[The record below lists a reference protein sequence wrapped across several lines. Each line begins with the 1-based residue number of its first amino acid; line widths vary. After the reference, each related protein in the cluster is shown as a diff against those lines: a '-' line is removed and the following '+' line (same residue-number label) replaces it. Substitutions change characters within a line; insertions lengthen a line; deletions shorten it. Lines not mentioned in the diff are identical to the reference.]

1 MKKQE
6 IRLSGTGGQGL
17 VLAGRIL
24 GEAATMYEN
33 LYAVQK
39 QSYGPEARGGA
50 CRSDVILAEGEVDFP
65 YIDEMDLLLAM
76 SQESYNNYV
85 GKLRPEG
92 ILVVDKLFVQTDSQP
107 SGRLSYSLDFTR
119 LARNTLKNE
128 IVANIIALGSVITIL
143 GGISRESVL
152 KVLGERTPP
161 KFFAVNTAALDLGIS
176 LVKDTRALNATLGR

>member
-50 CRSDVILAEGEVDFP
+50 CRSDIILAKEEVDFP

-76 SQESYNNYV
+76 SQESYTSYA
-85 GKLRPEG
+85 GKLRPDG
-92 ILVVDKLFVQTDSQP
+92 ILVVDKLFVPDAQP
-107 SGRLSYSLDFTR
+107 GGRPFYSLDFTR

-128 IVANIIALGSVITIL
+128 IVANIIALGAVTTIL
-143 GGISRESVL
+143 GGIARESVL
-152 KVLGERTPP
+152 KVLEKRTPP
-161 KFFAVNTAALDLGIS
+161 KFFEVNQKALDLGIS
-176 LVKDTRALNATLGR
+176 LVKDTSARNAAQGR